1 MWGKQNYR
9 DFNELKKPIREM
21 AVSTS
26 GNKIVYNLG
35 NKKVNPDK
43 FQVSL
48 IEEVNNE
55 KRAYSMGD
63 ADYFNI
69 IKKYYKGVNIKV
81 IDQAIKTFVK
91 FIDKAAGFYDTYGSS
106 EIGKDYSGK
115 FDIYSENTF
124 GYQNQDIIEK
134 IKKFQEWYLSQ
145 EISDE
150 NSELEEALII
160 IFLAMISEW
169 YYLGKYNNK
178 SKWQHRVKLFGIYQ
192 VETGELSPEEA
203 AQWSKKSENTS
214 KFGDLCRSMKIF
226 DKEFYLKK

>member
-1 MWGKQNYR
+1 MWGNQNYR
-9 DFNELKKPIREM
+9 DFNKLKKPIREM

-69 IKKYYKGVNIKV
+69 IKKYYKGDNINV
-81 IDQAIKTFVK
+81 IDQSIKTFVE
-91 FIDKAAGFYDTYGSS
+91 FIDKAAGVYDTYGSS
-106 EIGKDYSGK
+106 EIGKVYSGE

-124 GYQNQDIIEK
+124 GYQNQDIIKK

-169 YYLGKYNNK
+169 YYLGRYNNK

-192 VETGELSPEEA
+192 VEKGILSPEEA
-203 AQWSKKSENTS
+203 AQWSKKGENTS
-214 KFGDLCRSMKIF
+214 KFGDLCRIMNIF